1 MEAVNLNQLRYFVS
15 VAEYGNFTK
24 AAAAHYISQTAI
36 TQQIHALEE
45 SVGAKLFDRNSRPV
59 QLTPAG
65 KVFLKEV
72 REILGKMDAALLRTR
87 EATTGL
93 EGELRLGFTKGYEHS
108 DLPKYLRM
116 FHHEYP
122 NVLISCYR
130 CDTDALAAGLMS
142 GDYDVI
148 FTWDSTNL
156 RREDA
161 IELRVMEH
169 VPLRVALYA
178 NHPLARR
185 KELTRRDLKQE
196 NILFMSP
203 SGTGDS
209 FGDAFYISL
218 YQQAGY
224 QPNII
229 LRSND
234 VESILMMVA
243 AEEGISIVPEYSH
256 PWDVGTEN
264 IVFLPLAGENET
276 EEILIAWRKNDD
288 NQALRHFVQGVRD
301 ESSFSTADIHG

>member
-1 MEAVNLNQLRYFVS
+1 MNLNQLRYFLS
-15 VAEYGNFTK
+15 VAETGNFTK
-24 AAAAHYISQTAI
+24 AAANHYISQTAI

-45 SVGAKLFDRNSRPV
+45 HIGAKLFDRNSRPV
-59 QLTPAG
+59 SLTSAG
-65 KVFLKEV
+65 KVFLKEA
-72 REILGKMDAALLRTR
+72 REILAKMDAALLRTR

-93 EGELRLGFTKGYEHS
+93 EGELRLGYTKGYEHS
-108 DLPKYLRM
+108 DLPKFLRS
-116 FHHEYP
+116 FHQEYP
-122 NVLISCYR
+122 NVLLSCYR
-130 CDTDALAAGLMS
+130 CDTDMLAAGLMK

-156 RREDA
+156 RKEESLVSR
-161 IELRVMEH
+161 IMER

-178 NHPLARR
+178 NHPLSRK

-203 SGTGDS
+203 SGTGES
-209 FGDAFYISL
+209 FGDAFYIHL

-234 VESILMMVA
+234 MESILMMVA
-243 AEEGISIVPEYSH
+243 AEEGISIVPEYTH

-264 IVFLPLAGENET
+264 IVFVPLTGESET
-276 EEILIAWRKNDD
+276 EEILVAWRKNDT
-288 NQALRHFVQGVRD
+288 NPALEHFIQSLPA
-301 ESSFSTADIHG
+301 E

>member
-1 MEAVNLNQLRYFVS
+1 MDMNLNQLRYFVS
-15 VAEYGNFTK
+15 VAECGNFTK
-24 AAAAHYISQTAI
+24 AAANHYISQTAI

-45 SVGAKLFDRNSRPV
+45 SIGAKLFDRNSRPV
-59 QLTPAG
+59 SLTPAG

-72 REILGKMDAALLRTR
+72 REILGKMDAALIRTR

-108 DLPKYLRM
+108 ELPKHLRN

-130 CDTDALAAGLMS
+130 CDTDMLAVGLKN
-142 GDYDVI
+142 GEYDVI

-156 RREDA
+156 RRE
-161 IELRVMEH
+161 ETLEVQVMER

-178 NHPLARR
+178 SHPLARR

-203 SGTGDS
+203 SQTGDS
-209 FGDAFYISL
+209 FGDAFYIRL

-234 VESILMMVA
+234 IESILMMVA
-243 AEEGISIVPEYSH
+243 AEEGISIVPEYAH

-264 IVFLPLAGENET
+264 VVFVPLSGEGET
-276 EEILIAWRKNDD
+276 EEILTVWRKNDD
-288 NQALRHFVQGVRD
+288 NPALRRFINTLPKG
-301 ESSFSTADIHG
+301 

>member
-1 MEAVNLNQLRYFVS
+1 MNLNQLRYFVS
-15 VAEYGNFTK
+15 VAENGSFTK
-24 AAAAHYISQTAI
+24 AAVQHYISQTAI

-45 SVGAKLFDRNSRPV
+45 NIGAKLFDRNNRPV
-59 QLTPAG
+59 SLTPAG
-65 KVFLKEV
+65 KVFLKEA
-72 REILGKMDAALLRTR
+72 REIMSKMDFALQRTR
-87 EATTGL
+87 EASTGL
-93 EGELRLGFTKGYEHS
+93 EGELRLGYTKGYEHS
-108 DLPKYLRM
+108 DLSKYLRS

-130 CDTDALAAGLMS
+130 CDTDMLAAGLIN

-156 RREDA
+156 RQEDS
-161 IELRVMEH
+161 LQLQVVEH
-169 VPLRVALYA
+169 VPLRVALHA

-185 KELTRRDLKQE
+185 SELTRKDLRQE

-203 SGTGDS
+203 SGSGDS
-209 FGDAFYISL
+209 FGDAYYIKL

-234 VESILMMVA
+234 MESILMMVA

-264 IVFLPLAGENET
+264 VVFVPLVGEGET

-288 NQALRHFVQGVRD
+288 DPALEHFV
-301 ESSFSTADIHG
+301 HKLPNL

>member
-1 MEAVNLNQLRYFVS
+1 MNLNQLRYFVS
-15 VAEYGNFTK
+15 VAENGSFTK
-24 AAAAHYISQTAI
+24 AAVQHYISQTAI
-36 TQQIHALEE
+36 TQQIHTLEE
-45 SVGAKLFDRNSRPV
+45 TIGVKLLDRNSRPV
-59 QLTPAG
+59 SLTPAG
-65 KVFLKEV
+65 KVFLKEA
-72 REILGKMDAALLRTR
+72 REVLGKMDAALLRTR
-87 EATTGL
+87 EASTGL
-93 EGELRLGFTKGYEHS
+93 EGELRLGYTKGYEHS
-108 DLPKYLRM
+108 DLPKYLRS
-116 FHHEYP
+116 FHQEYP

-130 CDTDALAAGLMS
+130 CDTDMLASGLMN

-156 RREDA
+156 RQEESLQLQVVER
-161 IELRVMEH
+161 

-185 KELTRRDLKQE
+185 SELSRRDLKQE

-203 SGTGDS
+203 SGTGES
-209 FGDAFYISL
+209 FGDAFYIRL

-224 QPNII
+224 QPNIL

-234 VESILMMVA
+234 MESILMMVA

-264 IVFLPLAGENET
+264 VVFVPLSGEDET

-288 NQALRHFVQGVRD
+288 HPALRHFIQKFPRG
-301 ESSFSTADIHG
+301 

>member
-1 MEAVNLNQLRYFVS
+1 VNLNQLRYFVS
-15 VAEYGNFTK
+15 VAENGSFTK
-24 AAAAHYISQTAI
+24 AAVNHYISQTAI
-36 TQQIHALEE
+36 TQQIHTLEE
-45 SVGAKLFDRNSRPV
+45 SIGTKLLDRNSRPV
-59 QLTPAG
+59 SLTPAG
-65 KVFLKEV
+65 KVFLKEA
-72 REILGKMDAALLRTR
+72 REILGKMDTALLRTR
-87 EATTGL
+87 EASTGL
-93 EGELRLGFTKGYEHS
+93 EGELRIGYTKGYEHS
-108 DLPKYLRM
+108 DLPKYLRS
-116 FHHEYP
+116 FHQEYP

-130 CDTDALAAGLMS
+130 CDTDMLASGLIK

-156 RREDA
+156 RQEETLA
-161 IELRVMEH
+161 LQVMEH

-185 KELTRRDLKQE
+185 RELSRKDLKQE

-209 FGDAFYISL
+209 FGDAYYINL

-234 VESILMMVA
+234 MESILMMVA
-243 AEEGISIVPEYSH
+243 AEEGISIVPEYTH

-264 IVFLPLAGENET
+264 VVFVPLSGEEET
-276 EEILIAWRKNDD
+276 EEILIAWRRHDD
-288 NQALRHFVQGVRD
+288 NPALQHFIEKLPQG
-301 ESSFSTADIHG
+301 

>member
-1 MEAVNLNQLRYFVS
+1 MTLNQLRYFVA
-15 VAEYGNFTK
+15 VAESGSFTK
-24 AAAAHYISQTAI
+24 AAANHYISQTAI
-36 TQQIHALEE
+36 TQQMHALEE
-45 SVGAKLFDRNSRPV
+45 SIGTRLLDRNSRPIS
-59 QLTPAG
+59 LTPAG
-65 KVFLKEV
+65 KVFLKEA
-72 REILGKMDAALLRTR
+72 REILGKMDAALTRAR
-87 EATTGL
+87 EASTGL
-93 EGELRLGFTKGYEHS
+93 EGELRLGYTKGYEHS
-108 DLPKYLRM
+108 DLPKYLRA
-116 FHHEYP
+116 FHRDYP

-130 CDTDALAAGLMS
+130 CDTDALAAGLMQ

-156 RREDA
+156 RTEETIA
-161 IELRVMEH
+161 LQVMER

-185 KELTRRDLKQE
+185 SELSRKDLKQE

-203 SGTGDS
+203 SGSGDS
-209 FGDAFYISL
+209 FGDAYYMKL

-234 VESILMMVA
+234 MESILMMVA

-264 IVFLPLAGENET
+264 VIFVPLAGQEET

-288 NQALRHFVQGVRD
+288 NPALRHF
-301 ESSFSTADIHG
+301 IHKLPRL

>member
-1 MEAVNLNQLRYFVS
+1 MNLNQLRYFVS
-15 VAEYGNFTK
+15 VAESGSFTK
-24 AAAAHYISQTAI
+24 AAMNHYISQTAI

-45 SVGAKLFDRNSRPV
+45 HIGTKLLDRNSRPV
-59 QLTPAG
+59 ALTAAG
-65 KVFLKEV
+65 KVFLKEA
-72 REILGKMDAALLRTR
+72 REILGRMDAALLRTR
-87 EATTGL
+87 EASTGL
-93 EGELRLGFTKGYEHS
+93 VGELRIGYTKGYEHS
-108 DLPKYLRM
+108 DLPKHLRS

-130 CDTDALAAGLMS
+130 CDSDMLAAGLIK
-142 GDYDVI
+142 GEYDVI

-156 RREDA
+156 RQEETLQLQVA
-161 IELRVMEH
+161 EH

-178 NHPLARR
+178 NHPLARKKVLSR
-185 KELTRRDLKQE
+185 KDLRQE

-209 FGDAFYISL
+209 FGDAFYIKL

-224 QPNII
+224 QPNIL

-234 VESILMMVA
+234 MESILMMVA

-264 IVFLPLAGENET
+264 VVFVPLAGEEEK
-276 EEILIAWRKNDD
+276 EEILIVWRKSDD
-288 NQALRHFVQGVRD
+288 NPALKHFI
-301 ESSFSTADIHG
+301 EKLPHE

>member
-1 MEAVNLNQLRYFVS
+1 MISLNLNQLRYFVS
-15 VAEYGNFTK
+15 VAENGSFTK
-24 AAAAHYISQTAI
+24 AAMNHYISQTAI

-45 SVGAKLFDRNSRPV
+45 TVGAKLFDRNSRPV
-59 QLTPAG
+59 ALTAAG
-65 KVFLKEV
+65 KVFLKEA

-87 EATTGL
+87 EASTGL
-93 EGELRLGFTKGYEHS
+93 EGELRIGYTKGYEHS
-108 DLPKYLRM
+108 DLPKYLRN

-130 CDTDALAAGLMS
+130 CDTDMLAAGLIN
-142 GDYDVI
+142 GNYDII

-156 RREDA
+156 RQEKA
-161 IELRVMEH
+161 LQLQVAEH

-185 KELTRRDLKQE
+185 KQLTRKDLKQD

-209 FGDAFYISL
+209 FGDAFYMNL

-224 QPNII
+224 QPNIL

-234 VESILMMVA
+234 MESILMMVA
-243 AEEGISIVPEYSH
+243 AEEGVSIVPAYSH
-256 PWDVGTEN
+256 AWNIGTEN
-264 IVFLPLAGENET
+264 IVFLPLAGEGET
-276 EEILIAWRKNDD
+276 EEILIVWRKNDE
-288 NQALRHFVQGVRD
+288 NPALQHFIQEFPLR
-301 ESSFSTADIHG
+301 